1 VKAINFKQLEVEG
14 MHCIEIKATSF
25 KSFKALINRNG
36 GEVSVVSRYQDSG
49 MRLLD
54 VEVSKDTKAIDRIER
69 GFSLN
74 V

>member
-1 VKAINFKQLEVEG
+1 MQKINYKQMELQG
-14 MHCIEIKATSF
+14 MHCIEIKASSF
-25 KSFKALINRNG
+25 KQFKALINRNG

-54 VEVSKDTKAIDRIER
+54 VEVSKDTKAIDRLER
-69 GFSLN
+69 QFS